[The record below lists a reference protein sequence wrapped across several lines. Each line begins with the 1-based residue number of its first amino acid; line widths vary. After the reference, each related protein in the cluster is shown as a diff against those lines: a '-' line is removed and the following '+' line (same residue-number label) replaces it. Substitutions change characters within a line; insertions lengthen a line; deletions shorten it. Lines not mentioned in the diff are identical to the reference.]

1 MKISENSKPIPAL
14 ILFAIGILSGLIFS
28 VLAIWADYE
37 SSSYGFLKRATTQL
51 KGLSCPILMNREET
65 GTIKLKITN
74 IMDRKISPSVRVE
87 TSTRLELTSEIE
99 SFELEPGESRTLT
112 WTVNSENI
120 DLKQFIFTKALIYS
134 AYPMPDQENTC
145 GIFIVSTPLKGIW
158 ITAFLLITSLLCTG
172 YGSFILYKNK
182 PQLKQISQLLF
193 IAGTCLLLLINSFVG
208 SWIFSV
214 VLLVL
219 LLLLIIIT
227 IGAFTTGE

>member
-1 MKISENSKPIPAL
+1 MKTSKPIFAL
-14 ILFAIGILSGLIFS
+14 ILFSLGILFGLIFS
-28 VLAIWADYE
+28 VLAVWADYE
-37 SSSYGFLKRATTQL
+37 ATSYGFLKRANTQL
-51 KGLSCPILMNREET
+51 KGLSCPILMNRDET
-65 GTIKLKITN
+65 GTIKLKVTN
-74 IMDRKISPSVRVE
+74 TTDRKISPSVRME

-99 SFELEPGESRTLT
+99 SFELEPGESRVLT

-145 GIFIVSTPLKGIW
+145 GIFILPISIKGNS
-158 ITAFLLITSLLCTG
+158 ITAFFVILSLLCTG
-172 YGSFILYKNK
+172 IGSFLLYKNR

-193 IAGTCLLLLINSFVG
+193 IAGISLALLINSFLG

-214 VLLVL
+214 ILLVL

-227 IGAFTTGE
+227 IGSFTAEE